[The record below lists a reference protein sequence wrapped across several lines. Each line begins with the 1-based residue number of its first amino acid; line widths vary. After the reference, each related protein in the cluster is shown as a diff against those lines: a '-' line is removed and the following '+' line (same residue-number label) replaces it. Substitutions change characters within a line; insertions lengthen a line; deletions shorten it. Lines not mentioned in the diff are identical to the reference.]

1 MRATLRL
8 VVILLLV
15 LTTSRCAITPGCYL
29 GVSLLPPGPFI
40 HCGLDASVPEEE
52 DEDTE
57 RLISV

>member
-1 MRATLRL
+1 M
-8 VVILLLV
+8 LV

-40 HCGLDASVPEEE
+40 HCGLDASAPDEE
-52 DEDTE
+52 DGEEVE